1 MRVFVLSLAALAGSI
16 LLFGTGTTTGPAA
29 TTIPA
34 APVVVEL
41 FTSQGC
47 SSCPP
52 ADALIARLAAEPGV
66 IAITRPVTYWDNL
79 GWTDT
84 LARDDNTRLQ
94 RAYAARGGVGSSVYT
109 PQAMVQGTL
118 GAVGS
123 DEGDLRR
130 LIAKARMQVGPT
142 LTVARAADGMWTVA
156 LGGEAGRDLRV
167 TLVNLRSSVAVRIGS
182 GENGGRVVRYSNVLV
197 DEKRVGRWLGGP
209 ARFAVSPTMTR
220 APGADRAAVIVRQGD
235 AGPILA
241 ARFL

>member
-1 MRVFVLSLAALAGSI
+1 MRVFVLSLAALVGSTF
-16 LLFGTGTTTGPAA
+16 LFGTGTTTGPAA

-66 IAITRPVTYWDNL
+66 VAITRPVTYWDNL

-84 LARDDNTRLQ
+84 LARDENTRLQ
-94 RAYAARGGVGSSVYT
+94 RAYAARGGVGSGVYT

-156 LGGEAGRDLRV
+156 LGGEAGRDARV

-197 DEKRVGRWLGGP
+197 DEKRLGRWSGGP